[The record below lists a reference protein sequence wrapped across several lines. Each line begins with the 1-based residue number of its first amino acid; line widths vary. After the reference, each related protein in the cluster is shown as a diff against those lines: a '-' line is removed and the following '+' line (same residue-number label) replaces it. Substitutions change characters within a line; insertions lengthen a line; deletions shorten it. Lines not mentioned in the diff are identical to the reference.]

1 MAKYFDVSVED
12 IFNTMEARFRVEG
25 AKGVNAVLAYDI
37 SGDGG
42 GKWLVEVRDDSVKV
56 AKTDDLSGFSVK
68 TSADAETFVGVN
80 IGKIDGTQAFM
91 SGKIKIEGD
100 MALVAASAKMFT
112 RYSLPKKS
120 AVTVQG
126 IFDTLVARFQPQ
138 NAAGLDISVGYDIT
152 GDGGGQ
158 WTAVLKDGKCALET
172 GLRDNCAVVNSVKAK
187 DYIDLILGKLDP
199 MVAMGSGRL
208 KLKGDMNVAMQ
219 LPKIFAKFEPPKE
232 EEEQELI
239 VIKRN
244 ISVDMKYSTGPVMG
258 KFFEGLIEKK
268 ILANKCPKCGR
279 MQVPPREVCAEC
291 RCWAGDMIEVGPSG
305 TITLIEIIYYSSPDP
320 LTGETR
326 ETPYAQVHIL
336 LDGIG
341 KEETFWHLLKNEDL
355 ADTKKGDRVR
365 PVWSDNRVGS
375 VHDIIHFERIRD

>member
-25 AKGVNAVLAYDI
+25 AKGVDAVLAYDI

-42 GKWLVEVRDDSVKV
+42 GKWLVEVRNDSVKV

-112 RYSLPKKS
+112 RYSLPKKNV
-120 AVTVQG
+120 VTVQG
-126 IFDTLVARFQPQ
+126 IFDTLVARFQSQ
-138 NAAGLDISVGYDIT
+138 NAAGLDVSVGYDIT

-158 WTAVLKDGKCALET
+158 WTAVIKDGKCALET
-172 GLRDNCAVVNSVKAK
+172 GLRDNCAVVNIVKTK

-199 MVAMGSGRL
+199 MVAIGAGRL
-208 KLKGDMNVAMQ
+208 KLKGDMNIAMQ

-232 EEEQELI
+232 EDEQELI

-258 KFFEGLIEKK
+258 AFFEGLIGKK

-291 RCWAGDMIEVGPSG
+291 RCWAGDMIEVGPNG

-341 KEETFWHLLKNEDL
+341 TEETFWHLLKNEDL
-355 ADTKKGDRVR
+355 ADTKNGDRVR
-365 PVWSDNRVGS
+365 PVWNDKRVGS
-375 VHDIIHFERIRD
+375 VHDIVHFEKIRD